1 MTELEVNDHKAGMFD
16 AIRDLVVALTDL
28 AKLATLA
35 VTAQLAADADKQR
48 HAR

>member
-1 MTELEVNDHKAGMFD
+1 MTELETNQHKADLFD
-16 AIRDLVVALTDL
+16 AIRDLVVSLTDL

-35 VTAQLAADADKQR
+35 VTAQLAADADKKR